1 MWQGFIGQTIA
12 KKNQRLLRTG
22 VVFLV
27 ITLAAAGLCSRW
39 MYNVWGGPFPIDE
52 KALAAI
58 NPSAFQLHEYVRVSG
73 QEPQSTGVTE
83 QTTETENG
91 RQISQWTSGEFMVLR
106 VGEHL
111 LLVKA
116 PPHTGATTYSGA
128 LQPIPA
134 DLNDRVMGGLD
145 AETKAA
151 FLPVMLNAA
160 DPYDDSFYLA
170 LAGVG
175 LLVLIT
181 GWILFTWQRRSSD
194 FARHPLAKNIARFG
208 ALEQLVPQ
216 IDGEMAS
223 GPMDCGAMIFL
234 TKSWLVAHGS
244 NNVMRKEDIL
254 WAYKKQVKRSVNG
267 VPTGTTYAS
276 IIKDAGGKT
285 IEVAS
290 SEKQVH
296 ALLNV
301 FLQTMPWMIVGYDA
315 KLEQAYAKDRAGFVN
330 TVRERRKQYDAQRA
344 AAAKA
349 GS

>member
-12 KKNQRLLRTG
+12 KKNQKLLRTG
-22 VVFLV
+22 IVFLV

-39 MYNVWGGPFPIDE
+39 MYNVWGGPFPMDE

-58 NPSAFQLHEYVRVSG
+58 NPAAFQMREYVRVSG
-73 QEPQSTGVTE
+73 AELQSSGVTE
-83 QTTETENG
+83 ETTETENG
-91 RQISQWTSGEFMVLR
+91 RTVRTWTSGEFMVLR

-116 PPHTGATTYSGA
+116 PGHTNATTYSGA

-134 DLNDRVMGGLD
+134 DVNDRVLGAQD

-160 DPYDDSFYLA
+160 DAYDESFWLA
-170 LAGVG
+170 VAGVA

-181 GWILFTWQRRSSD
+181 GWLLFLWKQRSGD
-194 FARHPLAKNIARFG
+194 FAKHPLAKNIARFG
-208 ALEQLVPQ
+208 AVEQLVPQ
-216 IDGEMAS
+216 IDGEMMSA
-223 GPMDCGAMIFL
+223 MDCGSMIFL

-330 TVRERRKQYDAQRA
+330 TVQQRRKQYDAQRA